1 MAQRIY
7 FDNAATTPPD
17 PRAVEAAQPYLTR
30 LWGNPSSLHQ
40 EGREAREG
48 VETARRQVADLIAAR
63 PEEIVFTGSGT
74 EADNMAIQGV
84 ALAAENRPC
93 HVIASAIE
101 HPAVLECCRA
111 LERRGVADSLL
122 PVDGERHRRSG
133 RPGAGVAARDAA
145 GLRSW
150 RPTTCWARSSRWRSW
165 PASPAATGPCFIPTR
180 SRRPARFPSTWNRSR
195 STCSRFP
202 RHKLHGPKGVGALYV
217 RGGVKLPPLV
227 PGGGQEGGRRSGT
240 ENVAGIVAFGRA
252 AEIAR
257 LEMADE
263 AARLVRIRDFLI
275 DSILAAVG
283 NAYLIGHRF
292 RRLPGHVCLGF
303 EGMEGEAI
311 KLLLALDEAGV
322 AVSSGSACSSNHA
335 GQPSHVLQALGFDP
349 VKARGSLRITLGRFN
364 TMEEAE
370 RLLEML
376 PPIVRS
382 LRPMHGMARHEKDN
396 HQCSRHTPCAD
407 RGRAIAIEN
416 SSVGTRSVPTTF
428 RPRITTGNV

>member
-1 MAQRIY
+1 MADRIY

-17 PRAVEAAQPYLTR
+17 PRALEAAEPYLTR
-30 LWGNPSSLHQ
+30 FWGNPSSLHQ
-40 EGREAREG
+40 EGREAREA
-48 VETARRQVADLIAAR
+48 VETARRQVAGLIAAR

-74 EADNMAIQGV
+74 EADNTAIQGV
-84 ALAAENRPC
+84 ALAAGDRPC

-111 LERRGVADSLL
+111 LERRGVQSSLL
-122 PVDGERHRRSG
+122 PVDAEGIVEPADLERALRPETRLVSIMAANNVLGTLQPVAELARIARRH
-133 RPGAGVAARDAA
+133 GALFHTDAVQAA
-145 GLRSW
+145 GK
-150 RPTTCWARSSRWRSW
+150 
-165 PASPAATGPCFIPTR
+165 IPIDVE
-180 SRRPARFPSTWNRSR
+180 SQQIDLLSLSA
-195 STCSRFP
+195 
-202 RHKLHGPKGVGALYV
+202 HKLHGPKGVGALYV
-217 RGGVKLPPLV
+217 RSGVKLPPLV
-227 PGGGQEGGRRSGT
+227 PGGGQEDGRRSGT

-275 DSILAAVG
+275 DSLLETIG
-283 NAYLIGHRF
+283 NAYLIGHRY

-335 GQPSHVLQALGFDP
+335 GQPSHVLQALGFNP
-349 VKARGSLRITLGRFN
+349 IKARGSLRITLGRFN
-364 TMEEAE
+364 TMAEAR
-370 RLLEML
+370 RLLEVL

-382 LRPMHGMARHEKDN
+382 LRPMHGMARQERKAL
-396 HQCSRHTPCAD
+396 SVA
-407 RGRAIAIEN
+407 GAIA
-416 SSVGTRSVPTTF
+416 G
-428 RPRITTGNV
+428 G